1 MIFRISHQPYL
12 LKEAGRVMCHCVH
25 DAGFMPN
32 AMDRFLH
39 SNKQEVLFVN

>member
-1 MIFRISHQPYL
+1 MIFRISHQHYPH
-12 LKEAGRVMCHCVH
+12 KEAGMVMCHCVH
-25 DAGFMPN
+25 DAGLMPN